1 MCSSTQ
7 SRGPFACVL
16 RAKAGRCLCPVWEYG
31 AAQNGADQAKHL
43 FTALRQLDER
53 GAKRVFARCPAATGV
68 ALAVYNRLLRAAAF
82 RVVEA

>member
-1 MCSSTQ
+1 MRQHAEPGT
-7 SRGPFACVL
+7 F
-16 RAKAGRCLCPVWEYG
+16 CLCFAGEGGALPVPSVEYG

-53 GAKRVFARCPAATGV
+53 ARSGCLPAAPPPPVWRWQCITG
-68 ALAVYNRLLRAAAF
+68 LLRAAAF

>member
-1 MCSSTQ
+1 M
-7 SRGPFACVL
+7 
-16 RAKAGRCLCPVWEYG
+16 PVFGGALPVPSVEYG